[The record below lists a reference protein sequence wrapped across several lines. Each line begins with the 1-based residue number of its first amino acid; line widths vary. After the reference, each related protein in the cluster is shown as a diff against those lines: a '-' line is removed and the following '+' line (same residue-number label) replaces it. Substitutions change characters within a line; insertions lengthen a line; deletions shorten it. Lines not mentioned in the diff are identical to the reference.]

1 MSELPTTVAEVVGE
15 CVCGNI
21 SKLTAD
27 CCCHCRHG
35 TEAKLLLDRVAEL
48 EASFAAV
55 SQENEHMDGKL
66 AAFAEEVGRLRQRE
80 KGWRYWIRMHTA
92 LLPSVVR
99 DGLDVEKVLANAIA
113 RAEAEERKDEP
124 NARQ

>member
-1 MSELPTTVAEVVGE
+1 MSEIPTTVAEVVGE

-35 TEAKLLLDRVAEL
+35 TEAKLLLDRIAEL
-48 EASFAAV
+48 E
-55 SQENEHMDGKL
+55 
-66 AAFAEEVGRLRQRE
+66 RRE

-113 RAEAEERKDEP
+113 RAEAEE
-124 NARQ
+124 AR